1 MKKKGILWV
10 LLSVLLIVS
19 LSGCKGG
26 GIVGKSAECKSL
38 INKFEK
44 SCNEVD
50 IQAILDCIDPK
61 ISDPIKAIVAIGGMV
76 TDNVDES
83 LLVKKKQGGR
93 SIILSFIDIAG
104 ELCYDQTIGSVSLEA
119 LQKFPLIVS
128 CHMYMLCTCV
138 SQKGYGEAD
147 EDAAEIDNLALMQI
161 ANGIYE
167 QRKNKD
173 TVPPMCIV
181 ITKVDMASGDMQSQ
195 SMDSTDNPFDRANM
209 PELNGRSTKKGDAF
223 DLLEQMKYLK
233 DIYATVSN
241 KDILESLNWC
251 KTTYENNKYMTYI
264 AIISCSALGMPGRK
278 YVQEK
283 YDFENDGDHFRPM
296 HLSKI
301 WSWILCNIGMM
312 PVCENYYLSYI
323 PSFGEGFHME
333 DERNQEYP
341 VRRVFEE
348 KEEENRTKAVYK
360 LYLNPSQA
368 DRDLYLYHMD
378 EPTGLDKFLKRHKKR
393 RLDILNNI
401 GKTRNS

>member
-1 MKKKGILWV
+1 
-10 LLSVLLIVS
+10 
-19 LSGCKGG
+19 
-26 GIVGKSAECKSL
+26 
-38 INKFEK
+38 
-44 SCNEVD
+44 
-50 IQAILDCIDPK
+50 
-61 ISDPIKAIVAIGGMV
+61 
-76 TDNVDES
+76 
-83 LLVKKKQGGR
+83 
-93 SIILSFIDIAG
+93 
-104 ELCYDQTIGSVSLEA
+104 
-119 LQKFPLIVS
+119 
-128 CHMYMLCTCV
+128 MYMLCTCV

-173 TVPPMCIV
+173 TVPPMC

>member
-1 MKKKGILWV
+1 
-10 LLSVLLIVS
+10 
-19 LSGCKGG
+19 
-26 GIVGKSAECKSL
+26 
-38 INKFEK
+38 
-44 SCNEVD
+44 
-50 IQAILDCIDPK
+50 
-61 ISDPIKAIVAIGGMV
+61 
-76 TDNVDES
+76 
-83 LLVKKKQGGR
+83 
-93 SIILSFIDIAG
+93 
-104 ELCYDQTIGSVSLEA
+104 
-119 LQKFPLIVS
+119 
-128 CHMYMLCTCV
+128 
-138 SQKGYGEAD
+138 
-147 EDAAEIDNLALMQI
+147 
-161 ANGIYE
+161 
-167 QRKNKD
+167 
-173 TVPPMCIV
+173 
-181 ITKVDMASGDMQSQ
+181 
-195 SMDSTDNPFDRANM
+195 
-209 PELNGRSTKKGDAF
+209 
-223 DLLEQMKYLK
+223 
-233 DIYATVSN
+233 
-241 KDILESLNWC
+241 
-251 KTTYENNKYMTYI
+251 MTYI